1 VLLCDQQSDRKAMV
15 SFSLTASLL
24 VATAT
29 LGSLEGAAAFSSA
42 PRPKFC
48 RTALSAKKADD
59 SSDKNSI
66 AKKAALDG
74 VLQQIERSYGR
85 GSIVKLGDADNM
97 VVRGISSGAL
107 TLGTYSSSYPMILLS
122 SQACGLS

>member
-1 VLLCDQQSDRKAMV
+1 VLLCDHQGDRKAMV

-24 VATAT
+24 VAAT
-29 LGSLEGAAAFSSA
+29 GLGSLEGAAAFSAA

-48 RTALSAKKADD
+48 RTALSAKKAADAD
-59 SSDKNSI
+59 SSDKNAI

-85 GSIVKLGDADNM
+85 GSIVQLGDADNM

-107 TLGTYSSSYPMILLS
+107 TLGTCAS
-122 SQACGLS
+122 